1 MDIGGN
7 GSFEGYPGQVFWA
20 PKTPASTKF
29 LDPNMNCENGSES
42 MLNKPII
49 GTSGTSFGCWEVNT
63 GLEDQVPDINVGL
76 YERLLVDNVWS
87 GMPCSDLLALGD
99 AAVTKNSSGGVC
111 SSPNTNGVETVV
123 NVQFSDHNIS
133 GDFMPDSEQDG
144 QTDQTKFLFDLNAPP
159 TFTEAQMTTNISSQ
173 LTPETPKQTKRGGR
187 ERMVSD
193 IISSGKDRRSEKDEQ
208 NIEEPERII
217 EQSHD
222 TNWQLE
228 AEDYEGWSSDDDL
241 NMKKTPQLKPRRRK
255 HRPKVVIEGQTK
267 SARKPTT
274 PKPDAS
280 STGKRKHSRNGTPEI
295 SKNEP
300 TDPIMARPKRTS
312 CRKKI
317 FFEDDEMYDSSL
329 YDSTFS
335 MSPITPDKP
344 EIRKDDKNACSRAKR
359 NINFS
364 SETHDKD
371 TGNDF
376 NFSTGA
382 CFKEDE
388 LLTRYESLEAYLSV
402 ITNFPP
408 IHKKKRTEKCQTP
421 VKSRAVSSLWSPVD
435 KTFYKDVLGFCHVE
449 TFRKKRTKGA
459 KRMRDLTSLTV
470 MIEDITKALR
480 ERSICREAL
489 AADFSLNI
497 VTKKRTKRNS
507 FVPYSAYHN
516 HWFLT
521 NQTGRLRWK
530 SNYDMDEL
538 INHFENLEFID
549 RMVEE
554 DEHAIV
560 PYFEDDEHALV
571 PCLTRFQERN
581 GVVLYEERSLVPF
594 EDTYNIMTN
603 GKLRPKVE
611 IDDETNRVWRLLL
624 EDINSQGIDG
634 TDEDNTKKWEE
645 ERNIYSERAASFIS
659 RMHLIQGDRRFSRW
673 KGSIVDSVI
682 GVYLTQNVSDHL
694 SSSAFINL
702 AAKYPLKSKDNNE
715 SLQEENSSTSVKEP
729 SQLDLEETLK
739 WNEENSNQK
748 TAQDHGFTT
757 LQGVGAYEVE
767 EVDDLVSSQNSVAT
781 FPNFVQS
788 PVSDTADQL
797 GSWLVRNFQAELMD
811 SFMPSI
817 PGGSSSFKS
826 TMLNEVNSQEEASEP
841 STKRIGQNILK
852 DIGNSNEQNEGI
864 SHNHAASEALETA
877 IMHEKHEEKCA
888 SEQSDISVVSESLA
902 TVETVKDISFQEAPK
917 SSTTLE
923 NEEQYTFESLSRNV
937 DILTNQHTDDNNC
950 DVQKAL
956 GIENSA
962 AEISE
967 VTESIVDDSNETSH
981 KIESNLNKHGDI
993 EKGSYITKSGKIR
1006 KGRKTKVDWDNLRKD
1021 AEAHRKRER
1030 TPNNMDSLDYEA
1042 VRRANVNEISDTIK
1056 DRGMNNMLAER
1067 IKAFLNRLVK
1077 EHGSIDL
1084 EWLRDVPPDK
1094 AKEYLLSFRGL
1105 GLKSVECVR
1114 LLTLHHLA
1122 FPVDTNVG
1130 RIAVRLGWVPLQ
1142 PLPESLQLHLLELY
1156 PILET
1161 IQQYLWPR
1169 LCKLDQKTLYE
1180 LHYQMIT
1187 FGKVFCTKSK
1197 PNCNSCPMRGECR
1210 HFASAFASARLA
1222 LPAPEE
1228 KSIMT
1233 TTKNITPD
1241 QSPTGIPNY
1250 HHLTL
1255 PPADNYLQQQTEV
1268 RNRDPVIEVPA
1279 TPEPIVEVPA
1289 TPEPENIQ
1297 EEFDIEDFG
1306 ENPEEIPMINLNM
1319 EAFTENLQNYMENN
1333 MELAKGDM
1341 SKALVALTSETA
1353 SIPTPKLK
1361 NVSQLRTE
1369 HHVYELPDTHPLLEG
1384 RDKREPDDPCSYL
1397 LAIWTPGETAESIQ
1411 PPKGEC
1417 SSQESGGL
1425 CHKETCFLCNSIR
1438 ESNSQTVRGTL
1449 LIPCRT
1455 AMRGSF
1461 PLNGTYFQVNE
1472 VFADHD
1478 SSLNP
1483 IDVPRSWLWNLPRRT
1498 VYFGTSVSTIFRGLT
1513 TKSIQYCFWRGFIC
1527 VRGFDQKRRT
1537 PRPLMARLHFP
1548 ASKLRTSRRKYDEE

>member
-1 MDIGGN
+1 
-7 GSFEGYPGQVFWA
+7 
-20 PKTPASTKF
+20 
-29 LDPNMNCENGSES
+29 
-42 MLNKPII
+42 
-49 GTSGTSFGCWEVNT
+49 
-63 GLEDQVPDINVGL
+63 
-76 YERLLVDNVWS
+76 
-87 GMPCSDLLALGD
+87 
-99 AAVTKNSSGGVC
+99 
-111 SSPNTNGVETVV
+111 
-123 NVQFSDHNIS
+123 
-133 GDFMPDSEQDG
+133 G

-159 TFTEAQMTTNISSQ
+159 TFTEPQLITNVSSQ
-173 LTPETPKQTKRGGR
+173 LTPVTPKQTKRAGR

-193 IISSGKDRRSEKDEQ
+193 IISSNIDKRSGNTAH
-208 NIEEPERII
+208 NIEEPEQIT

-228 AEDYEGWSSDDDL
+228 AEDYEGWSSDDMD
-241 NMKKTPQLKPRRRK
+241 MKKTPQLKPRRRK

-280 STGKRKHSRNGTPEI
+280 STGKRKYSRNVTPEI
-295 SKNEP
+295 SKNELTEP
-300 TDPIMARPKRTS
+300 ATSRPKRTS
-312 CRKKI
+312 CRRKI
-317 FFEDDEMYDSSL
+317 FFEDDEVYDSTL
-329 YDSTFS
+329 FENTFS

-344 EIRKDDKNACSRAKR
+344 EIRNDGKNAYSKAKR

-364 SETHDKD
+364 SETHDKV
-371 TGNDF
+371 TGDEF
-376 NFSTGA
+376 IFSTSA
-382 CFKEDE
+382 CLKEDA
-388 LLTRYESLEAYLSV
+388 LGTRYRSLEAYLSM
-402 ITNFPP
+402 ITNFPA
-408 IHKKKRTEKCQTP
+408 IHKKKRTEKFQTP
-421 VKSRAVSSLWSPVD
+421 VKSRAVSSLWSPVNN
-435 KTFYKDVLGFCHVE
+435 TFYKDVFGFGNVE
-449 TFRKKRTKGA
+449 CFRKKRTKGA
-459 KRMRDLTSLTV
+459 KRVRDLSSFTV
-470 MIEDITKALR
+470 MIEETNKALR
-480 ERSICREAL
+480 EHSICREAL

-497 VTKKRTKRNS
+497 VTKKRTKRNF

-521 NQTGRLRWK
+521 NHTGRLRWK
-530 SNYDMDEL
+530 SKYDMDEL
-538 INHFENLEFID
+538 INHFENLEFIN
-549 RMVEE
+549 RMVED

-560 PYFEDDEHALV
+560 PYFEEDEHALV

-581 GVVLYEERSLVPF
+581 GVILYHQERSLVPF

-611 IDDETNRVWRLLL
+611 IDDETSRVWRLLL

-645 ERNIYSERAASFIS
+645 ERNIYSERAASFIA

-673 KGSIVDSVI
+673 KGSVVDSVI

-702 AAKYPLKSKDNNE
+702 AAKYPLKSKGNNE
-715 SLQEENSSTSVKEP
+715 SLQGENSSTFVKKP

-739 WNEENSNQK
+739 WNGENLNQK
-748 TAQDHGFTT
+748 PTQDHDFTT
-757 LQGVGAYEVE
+757 LQGAGAYEVE
-767 EVDDLVSSQNSVAT
+767 EVEDLVSSQNSVAT
-781 FPNFVQS
+781 FPDSVQS

-797 GSWLVRNFQAELMD
+797 GSWLVRNSQPELMD

-817 PGGSSSFKS
+817 HGGSSSFKS
-826 TMLNEVNSQEEASEP
+826 TMLDEVYSQEEASEP
-841 STKRIGQNILK
+841 STKRIGHDILK
-852 DIGNSNEQNEGI
+852 DIGNSNEQYEGI
-864 SHNHAASEALETA
+864 SHNHTPPEPLETTL
-877 IMHEKHEEKCA
+877 MHEKREEKCA
-888 SEQSDISVVSESLA
+888 SEQSGISVDSESLA
-902 TVETVKDISFQEAPK
+902 TVETVKKISFQEAPK
-917 SSTTLE
+917 SSIALDI
-923 NEEQYTFESLSRNV
+923 EEQYIFESLAVSGKV
-937 DILTNQHTDDNNC
+937 DTLTNQHTNNNRN
-950 DVQKAL
+950 VQKGL
-956 GIENSA
+956 GIKTLA

-993 EKGSYITKSGKIR
+993 EKGSYISKTGKIR
-1006 KGRKTKVDWDNLRKD
+1006 KGWKSKVNWDNLRKE

-1030 TPNNMDSLDYEA
+1030 TLNNMDSLDYEA

-1094 AKEYLLSFRGL
+1094 AKEYLLSFKGL

-1156 PILET
+1156 PVLET

-1222 LPAPEE
+1222 LPGPEE
-1228 KSIMT
+1228 KSIVT
-1233 TTKNITPD
+1233 ATENKTPD

-1255 PPADNYLQQQTEV
+1255 PPADNYLQQQWEV
-1268 RNRDPVIEVPA
+1268 RNQDPVIEVPT

-1289 TPEPENIQ
+1289 TPEPENTQ
-1297 EEFDIEDFG
+1297 EEFDMEDFG
-1306 ENPEEIPMINLNM
+1306 ENPEEIPMIILNM
-1319 EAFTENLQNYMENN
+1319 EAFTQNLQTYMENN
-1333 MELAKGDM
+1333 TALAEGDM
-1341 SKALVALTSETA
+1341 SKALVSLTSETA

-1438 ESNSQTVRGTL
+1438 EANSQTVRGTL

-1483 IDVPRSWLWNLPRRT
+1483 IDVPRSCLWNLPRRT

-1548 ASKLRTSRRKYDEE
+1548 VSKLRTSRRKYDEE